1 MAGLRMEKITGQE
14 TWVALSCWEQFW
26 LTNGKKEGP
35 RLSDHK
41 ALRSAR
47 SLNGLEVENTPL
59 LCTHNPP
66 PLLPL
71 STFKNFRVPRQPWIP
86 DQRAQPWPSKLTAC
100 STVAVNGNDLKPC
113 IVYNHVSLRIRDLV
127 LQSVLSC
134 FLQLG
139 FTSSSFP

>member
-1 MAGLRMEKITGQE
+1 MAGLKMEKITGQE
-14 TWVALSCWEQFW
+14 TWVALRCWEFW
-26 LTNGKKEGP
+26 LTNGKEEGP

-71 STFKNFRVPRQPWIP
+71 STFKDFRVPGQPWIP
-86 DQRAQPWPSKLTAC
+86 DRRA
-100 STVAVNGNDLKPC
+100 
-113 IVYNHVSLRIRDLV
+113 
-127 LQSVLSC
+127 
-134 FLQLG
+134 
-139 FTSSSFP
+139 